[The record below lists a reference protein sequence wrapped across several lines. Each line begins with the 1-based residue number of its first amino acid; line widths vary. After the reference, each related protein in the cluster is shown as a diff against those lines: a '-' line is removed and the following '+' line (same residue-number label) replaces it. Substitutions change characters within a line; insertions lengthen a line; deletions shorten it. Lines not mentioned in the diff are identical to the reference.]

1 MIQFFSENDFAL
13 ENKST
18 YEEWISSII
27 NSEGHSEGE
36 INYIFCD
43 DDYLLNLNNDFLNHD
58 TLTDIITFN
67 YNMGKQVNS
76 DIYIS
81 TERVRDNAQDFDVSF
96 ETELRRV
103 MCHGVL
109 HLCGFNDKT
118 DEEQALMTEKENEKM
133 KMFHVEQ

>member
-1 MIQFFSENDFAL
+1 MIQFFSENDFTL

-27 NSEGHSEGE
+27 NSEGHSEGD

-67 YNMGKQVNS
+67 YNMGKQINS

-96 ETELRRV
+96 EIELRRV

-118 DEEQALMTEKENEKM
+118 NEEQALMTEKENEKM

>member
-1 MIQFFSENDFAL
+1 MIQFFSENDFTL
-13 ENKST
+13 ENKSP
-18 YEEWISSII
+18 YQEWISSII
-27 NSEGHSEGE
+27 DSEGHSEGE

>member
-1 MIQFFSENDFAL
+1 MIQFFSENDFFL

-18 YEEWISSII
+18 YQEWISSII

-43 DDYLLNLNNDFLNHD
+43 DDYLLNLNNNFLNHD

>member
-1 MIQFFSENDFAL
+1 MIQFFSENDFIL

>member
-1 MIQFFSENDFAL
+1 MIQFFSENDFVL

>member
-1 MIQFFSENDFAL
+1 MIQFFSENDFTL

>member
-1 MIQFFSENDFAL
+1 MIQFFSENDFFL

-18 YEEWISSII
+18 YQEWISSII
-27 NSEGHSEGE
+27 NSEGHSEGD

>member
-1 MIQFFSENDFAL
+1 MIQFFSENDFVL

-96 ETELRRV
+96 KTELRRV

>member
-1 MIQFFSENDFAL
+1 MIQFFSENDFTL

-67 YNMGKQVNS
+67 YNMGKQINS

>member
-43 DDYLLNLNNDFLNHD
+43 DDYLFNLNNDFLNHD

>member
-1 MIQFFSENDFAL
+1 MIQFFSENDFTL
-13 ENKST
+13 ENKSP
-18 YEEWISSII
+18 YQEWISSII
-27 NSEGHSEGE
+27 DSEGHSEGE

-118 DEEQALMTEKENEKM
+118 IEEQALMTEKENEKM

>member
-1 MIQFFSENDFAL
+1 MIQFFSENDFTL

-18 YEEWISSII
+18 YQEWISSII

>member
-1 MIQFFSENDFAL
+1 MIQFFSENDFIL

-43 DDYLLNLNNDFLNHD
+43 DDCLLNLNNDFLNHD